1 MQIRT
6 MENKDLN
13 QILAIE
19 EKSFASPWSRE
30 AMEEEI
36 KNPLGCYL
44 VLEEQDEVYAY
55 GGMWMILDEAHITNI
70 AVRPQNRGEGWGNFL
85 LYAMLEQA
93 KKSKM
98 NAVTLEVRES
108 NDIARRL
115 YEKYGFKECGR
126 RKAYYENREDAL
138 IYWNVFR
145 EEKK

>member
-1 MQIRT
+1 
-6 MENKDLN
+6 
-13 QILAIE
+13 
-19 EKSFASPWSRE
+19 
-30 AMEEEI
+30 MEEEI
-36 KNPLGCYL
+36 KNPLACYL
-44 VLEEQDEVYAY
+44 ILEEQDEVYAY

-98 NAVTLEVRES
+98 NAITLEVRES
-108 NDIARRL
+108 NNIARRL